1 MQRLCFFQKV
11 HARVMLL
18 VYFQL
23 ASDYRRLFNNFG
35 QIRQK
40 IFNNYF
46 TRTLSKC
53 TESEMCYPFNKAPEN
68 LL

>member
-1 MQRLCFFQKV
+1 
-11 HARVMLL
+11 MLL
-18 VYFQL
+18 VYFEL

-46 TRTLSKC
+46 TRTLYKF